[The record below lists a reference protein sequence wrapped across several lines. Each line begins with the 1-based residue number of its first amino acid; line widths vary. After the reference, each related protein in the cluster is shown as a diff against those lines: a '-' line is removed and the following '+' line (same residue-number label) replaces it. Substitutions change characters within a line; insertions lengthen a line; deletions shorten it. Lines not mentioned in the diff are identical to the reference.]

1 MPRVSA
7 AFFAMTVIYLMIG
20 MIWGEYMG
28 ASEDHLLFP
37 AHAHL
42 NLVGGVLSAIFGTF
56 YALTQATMSPRLAW
70 TNFAVSTLGVVL
82 FIPALITILKGDM
95 TFLPVNIA
103 GELLSMLGILIFGV
117 SVLRELVRART

>member
-7 AFFAMTVIYLMIG
+7 AFFTMTVIYLTIG

-70 TNFAVSTLGVVL
+70 ANFVISTLGIVL
-82 FIPALITILKGDM
+82 FIPALITILKGDL

-117 SVLRELVRART
+117 SVLRELTRARS